1 MLALVLFLQL
11 AKGCKIIH
19 RLSNIFYRLK
29 FLQKDVDSMFK
40 NKNFSILL
48 FGRLIT
54 NFGDSIYSIATLTLI
69 YTLTK
74 STFYSGITLF
84 LISFTAILQIF
95 VSPIISK
102 FNVKRFLIISQLF
115 QAIILLAITYLIY
128 INKLQI
134 TTLIIFIVCISFINQ
149 IVYPVQLALL
159 PKIVKQEDL
168 VKANSLF
175 SIAYQ
180 GSDALFNSIGG
191 FIITVF
197 GTIYAFIINSITF
210 FINSFIFIFLSNNLS
225 KNSNTI
231 QENYFSKLSSGI
243 KIWNTPLLK
252 PLLIGIIIINFST
265 SSLLTLL
272 PEYSET
278 SYFYGILL
286 SASGLGI
293 LIGAFLSNSQTLK
306 NIRLSA
312 LYTTFTLGIAL
323 SWGALSIVNN
333 NSITNKIVNFLL
345 FLFGWILIGILNTY
359 SQTMIQCIISKDK
372 LDVAMS
378 TMIGLSIA
386 LSPLGAL
393 LAGVLSIKYSI
404 KTIIIITSLLIFSI
418 FLFWL
423 FNKNIRNL
431 PSFSKLLEIRN

>member
-1 MLALVLFLQL
+1 
-11 AKGCKIIH
+11 
-19 RLSNIFYRLK
+19 
-29 FLQKDVDSMFK
+29 MFK

-48 FGRLIT
+48 FGRLIA

-69 YTLTK
+69 YSLTK

-95 VSPIISK
+95 ISPIISK
-102 FNVKRFLIISQLF
+102 FDVKKFLIISQLI
-115 QAIILLAITYLIY
+115 QAIILLVITYLIF
-128 INKLQI
+128 INKLHI

-149 IVYPVQLALL
+149 IVYPIQLALL
-159 PKIVKQEDL
+159 PKIVRQEDL
-168 VKANSLF
+168 VKVNSLF
-175 SIAYQ
+175 SITYQ

-191 FIITVF
+191 FIITIF
-197 GTIYAFIINSITF
+197 GTVYAFIINSLTF
-210 FINSFIFIFLSNNLS
+210 FINSVLFIFLSSDLS
-225 KNSNTI
+225 KNEKTI
-231 QENYFSKLSSGI
+231 TTQENYLSKLSNGI

-265 SSLLTLL
+265 SSLLTIL

-293 LIGAFLSNSQTLK
+293 LIGAFLSNKKILK
-306 NIRLSA
+306 NIRLGT
-312 LYTTFTLGIAL
+312 LYITFAFGIAV
-323 SWGALSIVNN
+323 SWGLLSILNN
-333 NSITNKIVNFLL
+333 NSITNKIINFSL

-359 SQTMIQCIISKDK
+359 SQTMIQCIVNKDK

-386 LSPLGAL
+386 FSPLGAL
-393 LAGVLSIKYSI
+393 MAGILSIKYNTKI
-404 KTIIIITSLLIFSI
+404 IIIITSLLILSI

-423 FNKNIRNL
+423 FNNNIRKL
-431 PSFSKLLEIRN
+431 PSFSNLTEKDNIL

>member
-1 MLALVLFLQL
+1 
-11 AKGCKIIH
+11 
-19 RLSNIFYRLK
+19 
-29 FLQKDVDSMFK
+29 MFK

-69 YTLTK
+69 YSLTK

-95 VSPIISK
+95 ISPIISK
-102 FNVKRFLIISQLF
+102 FDVKKFLIISQLI
-115 QAIILLAITYLIY
+115 QAIILLVITYLIF
-128 INKLQI
+128 INKLHI

-149 IVYPVQLALL
+149 IVYPIQLALL
-159 PKIVKQEDL
+159 PKIVRQEDL
-168 VKANSLF
+168 VKVNSLF
-175 SIAYQ
+175 SITYQ

-191 FIITVF
+191 FIITIF
-197 GTIYAFIINSITF
+197 GTIYAFIINSLTF
-210 FINSFIFIFLSNNLS
+210 FINSVLFIFLSSDLS
-225 KNSNTI
+225 KNEKTI
-231 QENYFSKLSSGI
+231 TTQENYLSKLSNGI
-243 KIWNTPLLK
+243 KIWNAPLLK

-265 SSLLTLL
+265 SSLLTVL

-293 LIGAFLSNSQTLK
+293 LIGAFLSNKKILQNIKLGTLY
-306 NIRLSA
+306 I
-312 LYTTFTLGIAL
+312 TFAFGVAV
-323 SWGALSIVNN
+323 SWGALSILNN
-333 NSITNKIVNFLL
+333 NSITNKIINFLL
-345 FLFGWILIGILNTY
+345 FLIGWILIGILNTY
-359 SQTMIQCIISKDK
+359 SQTMIQCIVNKDK

-386 LSPLGAL
+386 FSPLGAL
-393 LAGVLSIKYSI
+393 IAGILSIKYNTKI
-404 KTIIIITSLLIFSI
+404 IIIITSLLILSI

-423 FNKNIRNL
+423 FNNNIRKL
-431 PSFSKLLEIRN
+431 PSFSNLTEKDNIL

>member
-1 MLALVLFLQL
+1 
-11 AKGCKIIH
+11 
-19 RLSNIFYRLK
+19 
-29 FLQKDVDSMFK
+29 MFK

-69 YTLTK
+69 YSLTK

-95 VSPIISK
+95 ISPIISK
-102 FNVKRFLIISQLF
+102 FNVKYFLIISQLL
-115 QAIILLAITYLIY
+115 QAIILLVITYLIF
-128 INKLQI
+128 IDKLHI

-149 IVYPVQLALL
+149 IVYPIQLSLL
-159 PKIVKQEDL
+159 PKIVKQQEL

-197 GTIYAFIINSITF
+197 GTIFAFIINSFTF
-210 FINSFIFIFLSNNLS
+210 FVNSILFIFLSDDIS
-225 KNSNTI
+225 KNEKTTNST
-231 QENYFSKLSSGI
+231 QENYLSKLSSGI
-243 KIWNTPLLK
+243 KIWNKPLLK

-265 SSLLTLL
+265 SSLLTVL

-293 LIGAFLSNSQTLK
+293 LIGAFLSNTQILK
-306 NIRLSA
+306 NIRLSI

-323 SWGALSIVNN
+323 SWGTLSILNN
-333 NSITNKIVNFLL
+333 NSIINKIINFSL

-386 LSPLGAL
+386 FTPLGAL
-393 LAGVLSIKYSI
+393 IAGILSIKYNT
-404 KTIIIITSLLIFSI
+404 KTIIIITSLLIFCV

-423 FNKNIRNL
+423 FNNNIRKL
-431 PSFSKLLEIRN
+431 PSFSNLTKEDNNL

>member
-1 MLALVLFLQL
+1 
-11 AKGCKIIH
+11 
-19 RLSNIFYRLK
+19 
-29 FLQKDVDSMFK
+29 MFK

-84 LISFTAILQIF
+84 FISFTAILQIF
-95 VSPIISK
+95 VSPLISK

-115 QAIILLAITYLIY
+115 QAIILLIITYLIFV
-128 INKLQI
+128 NKLQI

-210 FINSFIFIFLSNNLS
+210 FVNSFIFIFLSNDLS
-225 KNSNTI
+225 KNTNTI

-278 SYFYGILL
+278 SYFYGVLL

-293 LIGAFLSNSQTLK
+293 LIGAFLSNSQILK
-306 NIRLSA
+306 NIRLGV
-312 LYTTFTLGIAL
+312 LYTTFTLGIGL
-323 SWGALSIVNN
+323 SWGALSILNN
-333 NSITNKIVNFLL
+333 NSITNKIIHFSL

-386 LSPLGAL
+386 FSPLGAL

>member
-1 MLALVLFLQL
+1 
-11 AKGCKIIH
+11 
-19 RLSNIFYRLK
+19 
-29 FLQKDVDSMFK
+29 MFK

-95 VSPIISK
+95 VSPLISK

-149 IVYPVQLALL
+149 IIYPVQLALL

-210 FINSFIFIFLSNNLS
+210 FINSAIFIFLSNDLS
-225 KNSNTI
+225 KNTNSI
-231 QENYFSKLSSGI
+231 QENYFTKLSSGI

-293 LIGAFLSNSQTLK
+293 LIGAFLSNSQILK
-306 NIRLSA
+306 NIRLSV
-312 LYTTFTLGIAL
+312 LYTTFTLGIGL
-323 SWGALSIVNN
+323 SWGALSILNN
-333 NSITNKIVNFLL
+333 NSITNKIINFSL

-372 LDVAMS
+372 LNVAMS

-386 LSPLGAL
+386 FSPLGAL

-431 PSFSKLLEIRN
+431 PSFSKLLEIRD

>member
-1 MLALVLFLQL
+1 MFFIV
-11 AKGCKIIH
+11 KIFI
-19 RLSNIFYRLK
+19 
-29 FLQKDVDSMFK
+29 KDVASMFK

-69 YTLTK
+69 YSLTK

-95 VSPIISK
+95 ISPIISK
-102 FNVKRFLIISQLF
+102 FNVKYFLIISQLL
-115 QAIILLAITYLIY
+115 QAIILLVITYLIF
-128 INKLQI
+128 IDKLHI

-149 IVYPVQLALL
+149 IVYPIQLSLL
-159 PKIVKQEDL
+159 PKIVKQQEL

-197 GTIYAFIINSITF
+197 GTIFAFIINSFTF
-210 FINSFIFIFLSNNLS
+210 FVNSILFIFLSSDLS
-225 KNSNTI
+225 KNEKTTNST
-231 QENYFSKLSSGI
+231 QENYLSKLSSGI
-243 KIWNTPLLK
+243 KIWNKPLLK

-265 SSLLTLL
+265 SSLLTVL

-293 LIGAFLSNSQTLK
+293 LIGAFLSNTQILK
-306 NIRLSA
+306 NIRLSI

-323 SWGALSIVNN
+323 YWGTLSILNN
-333 NSITNKIVNFLL
+333 NSIINKIINFSL
-345 FLFGWILIGILNTY
+345 FLFGWVLIGILNTY
-359 SQTMIQCIISKDK
+359 SQTMIQCVISKDE

-386 LSPLGAL
+386 FSPLGAL
-393 LAGVLSIKYSI
+393 IAGILSIKYNT
-404 KTIIIITSLLIFSI
+404 KTIIIITSLLIFCV

-423 FNKNIRNL
+423 FNNNIRKL
-431 PSFSKLLEIRN
+431 PSFSNLTKEDNNL

>member
-1 MLALVLFLQL
+1 
-11 AKGCKIIH
+11 
-19 RLSNIFYRLK
+19 
-29 FLQKDVDSMFK
+29 MFK

-95 VSPIISK
+95 VSPLISK

-115 QAIILLAITYLIY
+115 QAIILLVITYLIY
-128 INKLQI
+128 VNKLQI

-225 KNSNTI
+225 KNTNTI

-252 PLLIGIIIINFST
+252 SLLIGIIIINFST
-265 SSLLTLL
+265 SSLLTIL

-293 LIGAFLSNSQTLK
+293 LIGAFLSNSQILK
-306 NIRLSA
+306 NIRLSV

-323 SWGALSIVNN
+323 SWSALSIVNN
-333 NSITNKIVNFLL
+333 NSIINKIINFSL

-431 PSFSKLLEIRN
+431 PSFSKLLEIID

>member
-1 MLALVLFLQL
+1 
-11 AKGCKIIH
+11 
-19 RLSNIFYRLK
+19 
-29 FLQKDVDSMFK
+29 MFK

-95 VSPIISK
+95 VSPLISK

-115 QAIILLAITYLIY
+115 QAIILLVIIYLIY
-128 INKLQI
+128 VNKLQI

-210 FINSFIFIFLSNNLS
+210 FINSFIFIFLSDDLS
-225 KNSNTI
+225 KNTNSI
-231 QENYFSKLSSGI
+231 QENYFTKLSSGI

-293 LIGAFLSNSQTLK
+293 LIGAFLSNNQILK
-306 NIRLSA
+306 NIRLSV
-312 LYTTFTLGIAL
+312 LYTIFTLGIGL
-323 SWGALSIVNN
+323 SWGALSILNN
-333 NSITNKIVNFLL
+333 NSITNKIINFSL

-386 LSPLGAL
+386 FSPLGAL

-431 PSFSKLLEIRN
+431 PSFSKLLEIRD

>member
-1 MLALVLFLQL
+1 
-11 AKGCKIIH
+11 
-19 RLSNIFYRLK
+19 
-29 FLQKDVDSMFK
+29 MFK

-54 NFGDSIYSIATLTLI
+54 NFGDSIYSIAILSLI

-84 LISFTAILQIF
+84 LISFTSILQIF
-95 VSPIISK
+95 ISPIISK
-102 FNVKRFLIISQLF
+102 FDVKKFLIISQLI
-115 QAIILLAITYLIY
+115 QAIILLVITYLIF
-128 INKLQI
+128 INKLHI

-149 IVYPVQLALL
+149 IVYPIQLGLL
-159 PKIVKQEDL
+159 PKIVKQQEL

-191 FIITVF
+191 FIITIF
-197 GTIYAFIINSITF
+197 GSIYAFIINSLTF
-210 FINSFIFIFLSNNLS
+210 FINSVLFIFLSSDLS
-225 KNSNTI
+225 KNEKTI
-231 QENYFSKLSSGI
+231 TTQENYLSKLSSGI
-243 KIWNTPLLK
+243 KIWNKPLLK

-265 SSLLTLL
+265 SSLLTVL
-272 PEYSET
+272 PEYSEI

-293 LIGAFLSNSQTLK
+293 LIGAFLSNTQILK
-306 NIRLSA
+306 NIKLSI

-323 SWGALSIVNN
+323 SWGTLSILNN
-333 NSITNKIVNFLL
+333 NSIINKIINFSL

-359 SQTMIQCIISKDK
+359 SQTMIQCIVSKDK

-386 LSPLGAL
+386 FSPLGAL
-393 LAGVLSIKYSI
+393 IAGILSIKYNT
-404 KTIIIITSLLIFSI
+404 KTIIIITSLLIFCV

-423 FNKNIRNL
+423 YNNNIRKL
-431 PSFSKLLEIRN
+431 PSFSNLTKEDNNL

>member
-1 MLALVLFLQL
+1 
-11 AKGCKIIH
+11 
-19 RLSNIFYRLK
+19 
-29 FLQKDVDSMFK
+29 MFK

-69 YTLTK
+69 YSLTK

-95 VSPIISK
+95 ISPIISK
-102 FNVKRFLIISQLF
+102 FDVKKFLIISQLL
-115 QAIILLAITYLIY
+115 QAIILLFITYLIF
-128 INKLQI
+128 IDKLHI

-149 IVYPVQLALL
+149 IVYPIQLGLL
-159 PKIVKQEDL
+159 PKIVKQQEL

-191 FIITVF
+191 FIITIF
-197 GTIYAFIINSITF
+197 GSIYAFIINSLTF
-210 FINSFIFIFLSNNLS
+210 FINSVLFIFLSSDLS
-225 KNSNTI
+225 SNENTNTI
-231 QENYFSKLSSGI
+231 QENYLSKLSSGI

-265 SSLLTLL
+265 SSLLTIL

-293 LIGAFLSNSQTLK
+293 LIGAFLSNTQILK
-306 NIRLSA
+306 NIRLSI

-323 SWGALSIVNN
+323 SWGALSILNN
-333 NSITNKIVNFLL
+333 NSITNKIINFLL
-345 FLFGWILIGILNTY
+345 FLIGWILIGILNTY
-359 SQTMIQCIISKDK
+359 SQTMIQCIVSKDK

-378 TMIGLSIA
+378 TMVGLSIA

-393 LAGVLSIKYSI
+393 TAGILSIKCNT
-404 KTIIIITSLLIFSI
+404 KTIIIITSLLIFVV
-418 FLFWL
+418 FLLWIH
-423 FNKNIRNL
+423 NKTIRKL
-431 PSFSKLLEIRN
+431 PSFNNLLEEER

>member
-1 MLALVLFLQL
+1 
-11 AKGCKIIH
+11 
-19 RLSNIFYRLK
+19 
-29 FLQKDVDSMFK
+29 MFK

-95 VSPIISK
+95 VSPLISK

-115 QAIILLAITYLIY
+115 QAIILLTITYLIY
-128 INKLQI
+128 VNNLQI

-225 KNSNTI
+225 KNTNTI

-293 LIGAFLSNSQTLK
+293 LIGAFLSNSQILK
-306 NIRLSA
+306 NIRLSV
-312 LYTTFTLGIAL
+312 LYTTFTLGIGL
-323 SWGALSIVNN
+323 SWGALSILNN
-333 NSITNKIVNFLL
+333 NSITNKIINFSL

-386 LSPLGAL
+386 FSPLGAL

-431 PSFSKLLEIRN
+431 PSFSKLLEIRD

>member
-1 MLALVLFLQL
+1 
-11 AKGCKIIH
+11 
-19 RLSNIFYRLK
+19 
-29 FLQKDVDSMFK
+29 MFK

-54 NFGDSIYSIATLTLI
+54 NFGDSIYSIAILSLI

-95 VSPIISK
+95 ISPIISK
-102 FNVKRFLIISQLF
+102 FDVKKFLIISQLI
-115 QAIILLAITYLIY
+115 QAIILLVITYLIF
-128 INKLQI
+128 INKLHI

-149 IVYPVQLALL
+149 IVYPIQLGLL
-159 PKIVKQEDL
+159 PKIVKQQEL

-191 FIITVF
+191 FIITIF
-197 GTIYAFIINSITF
+197 GSIYAFIINSLTF
-210 FINSFIFIFLSNNLS
+210 FINSVLFIFLSYDLS
-225 KNSNTI
+225 KNEKTNTT
-231 QENYFSKLSSGI
+231 QENYLSKLSSGI
-243 KIWNTPLLK
+243 KIWNKPLLK

-265 SSLLTLL
+265 SSLLTVL

-293 LIGAFLSNSQTLK
+293 LIGAFLSNTQILK
-306 NIRLSA
+306 NIKLSI

-323 SWGALSIVNN
+323 SWETLSILNN
-333 NSITNKIVNFLL
+333 NSIINKIINFSL

-359 SQTMIQCIISKDK
+359 SQTMIQCIVSKDK

-386 LSPLGAL
+386 FTPLGAL
-393 LAGVLSIKYSI
+393 IAGILSIKYNT
-404 KTIIIITSLLIFSI
+404 KTIIIITSLLIFCV

-423 FNKNIRNL
+423 FNNNIRKL
-431 PSFSKLLEIRN
+431 PSFSNLTKEDNNL

>member
-1 MLALVLFLQL
+1 
-11 AKGCKIIH
+11 
-19 RLSNIFYRLK
+19 
-29 FLQKDVDSMFK
+29 MFK

-95 VSPIISK
+95 VSPLISK

-115 QAIILLAITYLIY
+115 QAIILLVITYLIY
-128 INKLQI
+128 VNKLQI

-225 KNSNTI
+225 KNTNTI

-293 LIGAFLSNSQTLK
+293 LIGAFLSNSQILK
-306 NIRLSA
+306 NIRLSV

-333 NSITNKIVNFLL
+333 NSITNKIYNFLL

-386 LSPLGAL
+386 FSPLGAL

-431 PSFSKLLEIRN
+431 PSFSKLLEIRD

>member
-1 MLALVLFLQL
+1 
-11 AKGCKIIH
+11 
-19 RLSNIFYRLK
+19 
-29 FLQKDVDSMFK
+29 MFK

-95 VSPIISK
+95 ISPIISK
-102 FNVKRFLIISQLF
+102 FNIKWFLIISQLF

-128 INKLQI
+128 VNMIQI

-149 IVYPVQLALL
+149 IVYPVQLTLL
-159 PKIVKQEDL
+159 PKIVKQQDL

-197 GTIYAFIINSITF
+197 GAIYAFIINSITF
-210 FINSFIFIFLSNNLS
+210 FINSTIFIFLSNDLS
-225 KNSNTI
+225 KNTNSV

-293 LIGAFLSNSQTLK
+293 LIGAFLSNKKILK
-306 NIRLSA
+306 NIRLGT
-312 LYTTFTLGIAL
+312 LYITFAFGIAV
-323 SWGALSIVNN
+323 SWGLLSILNN
-333 NSITNKIVNFLL
+333 NSITNKIINFSL

-386 LSPLGAL
+386 FSPLGAL

-431 PSFSKLLEIRN
+431 PSFSKLLEIRD

>member
-1 MLALVLFLQL
+1 
-11 AKGCKIIH
+11 
-19 RLSNIFYRLK
+19 
-29 FLQKDVDSMFK
+29 MFK
-40 NKNFSILL
+40 NKNFLTLL

-95 VSPIISK
+95 ISPLISK

-128 INKLQI
+128 VNKLQI

-149 IVYPVQLALL
+149 IVYPIQLALL

-210 FINSFIFIFLSNNLS
+210 FINSAIFIFLSNDLS
-225 KNSNTI
+225 KNTNSI
-231 QENYFSKLSSGI
+231 QENYFSKLSSGM

-293 LIGAFLSNSQTLK
+293 LIGAFLSNSQILK
-306 NIRLSA
+306 NIRLSV
-312 LYTTFTLGIAL
+312 LYTTFTLGIGL
-323 SWGALSIVNN
+323 SWGALSILNN
-333 NSITNKIVNFLL
+333 NSITNKIINFSL

-386 LSPLGAL
+386 FSPLGAL

-423 FNKNIRNL
+423 FNKNIKNL
-431 PSFSKLLEIRN
+431 PSFSNLTKEDNNL

>member
-1 MLALVLFLQL
+1 
-11 AKGCKIIH
+11 
-19 RLSNIFYRLK
+19 
-29 FLQKDVDSMFK
+29 MFK

-95 VSPIISK
+95 ISPLISK

-128 INKLQI
+128 VNKLQI

-149 IVYPVQLALL
+149 IVYPIQLALL

-180 GSDALFNSIGG
+180 GSDAFFNSIGG

-210 FINSFIFIFLSNNLS
+210 FINSAIFIFLSNDLS
-225 KNSNTI
+225 KNTNTV

-252 PLLIGIIIINFST
+252 PLLIGITIINFST

-293 LIGAFLSNSQTLK
+293 LIGAFLSNSQILK
-306 NIRLSA
+306 NIRLSV
-312 LYTTFTLGIAL
+312 LYTTFTLGIGL
-323 SWGALSIVNN
+323 SWGALSVLNN
-333 NSITNKIVNFLL
+333 NSITNKIINFSL

-386 LSPLGAL
+386 FSPLGAL

-431 PSFSKLLEIRN
+431 PSFSKLLEIRD

>member
-1 MLALVLFLQL
+1 
-11 AKGCKIIH
+11 
-19 RLSNIFYRLK
+19 
-29 FLQKDVDSMFK
+29 MFK

-95 VSPIISK
+95 ISPIISK
-102 FNVKRFLIISQLF
+102 FNMKRFLIISQLF
-115 QAIILLAITYLIY
+115 QAIILLVITYLIY

-149 IVYPVQLALL
+149 VVYPIQLALL

-191 FIITVF
+191 YIISIF
-197 GTIYAFIINSITF
+197 GTIFAFIINSITF
-210 FINSFIFIFLSNNLS
+210 FINSTLFIFLSDDLS
-225 KNSNTI
+225 KNENTNTI

-278 SYFYGILL
+278 SYFYGVLL

-293 LIGAFLSNSQTLK
+293 LIGAFLSNSQILK
-306 NIRLSA
+306 NIRLGV
-312 LYTTFTLGIAL
+312 LYTTFTLGIGL
-323 SWGALSIVNN
+323 SWGALSILNN
-333 NSITNKIVNFLL
+333 NSLTNKIINFSL

-359 SQTMIQCIISKDK
+359 SQTMIQCIVSKDK

-378 TMIGLSIA
+378 TMIGLSITF
-386 LSPLGAL
+386 SPLGAL
-393 LAGVLSIKYSI
+393 LAGVLSIKYNI

-431 PSFSKLLEIRN
+431 PSFSKLLEKGD

>member
-1 MLALVLFLQL
+1 
-11 AKGCKIIH
+11 
-19 RLSNIFYRLK
+19 
-29 FLQKDVDSMFK
+29 MFK

-69 YTLTK
+69 YSLTK

-95 VSPIISK
+95 ISPIISK
-102 FNVKRFLIISQLF
+102 FNMKYFLIISQLL
-115 QAIILLAITYLIY
+115 QAIILLFITYLIF
-128 INKLQI
+128 IDKLHI

-149 IVYPVQLALL
+149 IVYPIQLGLL
-159 PKIVKQEDL
+159 PKIVKQQEL

-191 FIITVF
+191 FIITIF
-197 GTIYAFIINSITF
+197 GSIYAFIINSLTF
-210 FINSFIFIFLSNNLS
+210 FINSVLFIFLSSDLSNNE
-225 KNSNTI
+225 NTNTI
-231 QENYFSKLSSGI
+231 QENYLSKLSSGI

-265 SSLLTLL
+265 SSLLTVL

-293 LIGAFLSNSQTLK
+293 LIGAFLSNTQILK
-306 NIRLSA
+306 NIRLSI

-323 SWGALSIVNN
+323 SWGALSILNN
-333 NSITNKIVNFLL
+333 NSITNKIINFLL
-345 FLFGWILIGILNTY
+345 FLIGWILIGILNTY
-359 SQTMIQCIISKDK
+359 SQTMIQCIVSKDK

-378 TMIGLSIA
+378 TMVGLSIA

-393 LAGVLSIKYSI
+393 MAGILSIKCNT
-404 KTIIIITSLLIFSI
+404 KTIIIITSLLIFVV
-418 FLFWL
+418 FLLWIH
-423 FNKNIRNL
+423 NRTIRKL
-431 PSFSKLLEIRN
+431 PSFNNLLEEER

>member
-1 MLALVLFLQL
+1 
-11 AKGCKIIH
+11 
-19 RLSNIFYRLK
+19 
-29 FLQKDVDSMFK
+29 MFK

-95 VSPIISK
+95 VSPLIIK

-115 QAIILLAITYLIY
+115 QAIILLTITYLIY

-197 GTIYAFIINSITF
+197 GIIYAFIINSITF

-225 KNSNTI
+225 KNTNTI
-231 QENYFSKLSSGI
+231 QANYFSKLSSGM
-243 KIWNTPLLK
+243 KIWSTPLLK
-252 PLLIGIIIINFST
+252 PLLIGITIINFST

-293 LIGAFLSNSQTLK
+293 LIGAFLSNSQILK
-306 NIRLSA
+306 NIRLSV

-323 SWGALSIVNN
+323 SWSALSIVNN
-333 NSITNKIVNFLL
+333 NSITNKIINFSL

-431 PSFSKLLEIRN
+431 PSFSKLLEIID

>member
-1 MLALVLFLQL
+1 
-11 AKGCKIIH
+11 
-19 RLSNIFYRLK
+19 
-29 FLQKDVDSMFK
+29 MFK

-95 VSPIISK
+95 VSPLISK

-225 KNSNTI
+225 KNTNTI

-252 PLLIGIIIINFST
+252 PLLMGIIIINFST

-293 LIGAFLSNSQTLK
+293 LIGAFLSNSQILK
-306 NIRLSA
+306 NIRLSV

-323 SWGALSIVNN
+323 SWSALSIVNN
-333 NSITNKIVNFLL
+333 NSIINKIINFSL

>member
-1 MLALVLFLQL
+1 
-11 AKGCKIIH
+11 
-19 RLSNIFYRLK
+19 
-29 FLQKDVDSMFK
+29 MFK

-69 YTLTK
+69 YSLTK

-95 VSPIISK
+95 ISPIISK
-102 FNVKRFLIISQLF
+102 FNVKYFLIISQLL
-115 QAIILLAITYLIY
+115 QAIILLVITYLIF
-128 INKLQI
+128 IDKLHI

-149 IVYPVQLALL
+149 IVYPIQLGLL
-159 PKIVKQEDL
+159 PKIVKQQEL

-197 GTIYAFIINSITF
+197 GTIFAFIINSFTF
-210 FINSFIFIFLSNNLS
+210 FVNSILFIFLSSDLS
-225 KNSNTI
+225 KNEKTTNST
-231 QENYFSKLSSGI
+231 QENYLSKLSSGI
-243 KIWNTPLLK
+243 KIWNKPLLK

-265 SSLLTLL
+265 SSLLTVL

-293 LIGAFLSNSQTLK
+293 LIGAFLSNTQILK
-306 NIRLSA
+306 NIRLSI

-323 SWGALSIVNN
+323 SWGTLSILNN
-333 NSITNKIVNFLL
+333 NSIINKIINFSL
-345 FLFGWILIGILNTY
+345 FLFGWVLIGILNTY
-359 SQTMIQCIISKDK
+359 SQTMIQCVISKDE

-386 LSPLGAL
+386 FSPLGAL
-393 LAGVLSIKYSI
+393 IAGILSIKYNT
-404 KTIIIITSLLIFSI
+404 KTIIIITSLLIFCV

-423 FNKNIRNL
+423 FNNNIRKL
-431 PSFSKLLEIRN
+431 PSFSNLTKEDNNL

>member
-1 MLALVLFLQL
+1 MDT
-11 AKGCKIIH
+11 I
-19 RLSNIFYRLK
+19 
-29 FLQKDVDSMFK
+29 FK
-40 NKNFSILL
+40 NKNFSLLL
-48 FGRLIT
+48 FGRLVT

-95 VSPIISK
+95 ISPIINK
-102 FNVKRFLIISQLF
+102 FNVKRFLIISQLL
-115 QAIILLAITYLIY
+115 QAIILLVITYLIY
-128 INKLQI
+128 VDKLQI

-149 IVYPVQLALL
+149 IVYPIQLTLL

-191 FIITVF
+191 YIISIF
-197 GTIYAFIINSITF
+197 GTIFAFIINSITF
-210 FINSFIFIFLSNNLS
+210 FINSTLFIFLSDDLS
-225 KNSNTI
+225 KNENTNTI
-231 QENYFSKLSSGI
+231 QENYFSKLSSSK

-278 SYFYGILL
+278 SYFYGVLL

-293 LIGAFLSNSQTLK
+293 LIGAFLSNSQIIK
-306 NIRLSA
+306 NIRLGV
-312 LYTTFTLGIAL
+312 LYTTFTLGIGL
-323 SWGALSIVNN
+323 SWGALSILNN
-333 NSITNKIVNFLL
+333 NSITNKIINFSL

-359 SQTMIQCIISKDK
+359 SQTMIQCIVSKDK
-372 LDVAMS
+372 LDIAMS

-386 LSPLGAL
+386 FSPLGAL
-393 LAGVLSIKYSI
+393 FAGVLSVKYNI

-431 PSFSKLLEIRN
+431 PSFLKLLEIKD

>member
-1 MLALVLFLQL
+1 
-11 AKGCKIIH
+11 
-19 RLSNIFYRLK
+19 
-29 FLQKDVDSMFK
+29 MFK

-69 YTLTK
+69 YSLTK

-95 VSPIISK
+95 ISPIISK
-102 FNVKRFLIISQLF
+102 FDVKKFLIISQLI
-115 QAIILLAITYLIY
+115 QAIILLVITYLIF
-128 INKLQI
+128 INKLHI

-149 IVYPVQLALL
+149 IVYPIQLGLL
-159 PKIVKQEDL
+159 PKIVKQQEL

-197 GTIYAFIINSITF
+197 GTIFAFIINSLTF
-210 FINSFIFIFLSNNLS
+210 FINSVLFIFLSSDLS
-225 KNSNTI
+225 KNEKNITT
-231 QENYFSKLSSGI
+231 QENYLSKLSNGI

-265 SSLLTLL
+265 SSLLTVL

-293 LIGAFLSNSQTLK
+293 LIGAFLSNKKILK
-306 NIRLSA
+306 NIRLGT
-312 LYTTFTLGIAL
+312 LYITFAFGIAV
-323 SWGALSIVNN
+323 SWGLLSILNN
-333 NSITNKIVNFLL
+333 NSITNKIINFSL

-359 SQTMIQCIISKDK
+359 SQTMIQCIVNKDK

-386 LSPLGAL
+386 FSPLGAL
-393 LAGVLSIKYSI
+393 IAGILSIKYNT
-404 KTIIIITSLLIFSI
+404 KTIIIITSLLIFCV

-423 FNKNIRNL
+423 FNNNIRKL
-431 PSFSKLLEIRN
+431 PSFSNLTEKDNIL

>member
-1 MLALVLFLQL
+1 
-11 AKGCKIIH
+11 
-19 RLSNIFYRLK
+19 
-29 FLQKDVDSMFK
+29 MFK

-95 VSPIISK
+95 VSPLISK
-102 FNVKRFLIISQLF
+102 FNIKRFLIISQLF
-115 QAIILLAITYLIY
+115 QAIILLVITYLIY

-180 GSDALFNSIGG
+180 GSDVLFNSIGG

-210 FINSFIFIFLSNNLS
+210 FVNSFIFIFLSNNLS
-225 KNSNTI
+225 KNTNTV

-252 PLLIGIIIINFST
+252 SLLIGIIIINFST

-293 LIGAFLSNSQTLK
+293 LIGAFLSNSQILK
-306 NIRLSA
+306 NIRLGV
-312 LYTTFTLGIAL
+312 LYTTFTLGIGL
-323 SWGALSIVNN
+323 SWGALSILNN
-333 NSITNKIVNFLL
+333 NSLTNKIINFSL

-359 SQTMIQCIISKDK
+359 SQTMIQCIVSKDK

-386 LSPLGAL
+386 FSPLGAL

-404 KTIIIITSLLIFSI
+404 KTIIIVTSLLIFSI

-431 PSFSKLLEIRN
+431 PSFSKLLEIED

>member
-1 MLALVLFLQL
+1 
-11 AKGCKIIH
+11 
-19 RLSNIFYRLK
+19 
-29 FLQKDVDSMFK
+29 MFK

-95 VSPIISK
+95 ISPIISK
-102 FNVKRFLIISQLF
+102 FNIKWFLIISQLF

-128 INKLQI
+128 VNMIQI

-149 IVYPVQLALL
+149 IVYPVQLTLL
-159 PKIVKQEDL
+159 PKIVKQQDL

-197 GTIYAFIINSITF
+197 GAIYAFIINSITF
-210 FINSFIFIFLSNNLS
+210 FINSTIFIFLSNDLS
-225 KNSNTI
+225 KNTNSV

-293 LIGAFLSNSQTLK
+293 LIGAFLSNNQILK
-306 NIRLSA
+306 NIRLSV
-312 LYTTFTLGIAL
+312 LYTIFTLGIGL
-323 SWGALSIVNN
+323 SWGALSILNN
-333 NSITNKIVNFLL
+333 NSITNKIINFSL

-386 LSPLGAL
+386 FSPLGAL

-423 FNKNIRNL
+423 FNNNIRKL
-431 PSFSKLLEIRN
+431 PSFSKLLEKRD

>member
-1 MLALVLFLQL
+1 
-11 AKGCKIIH
+11 
-19 RLSNIFYRLK
+19 
-29 FLQKDVDSMFK
+29 MFK

-54 NFGDSIYSIATLTLI
+54 NFGDSIYLIATLTLI

-95 VSPIISK
+95 ISPIISK

-115 QAIILLAITYLIY
+115 QAIILLVITYLIY

-149 IVYPVQLALL
+149 VVYPIQLALL

-210 FINSFIFIFLSNNLS
+210 FINSAIFIFLSNDLS
-225 KNSNTI
+225 KNTNSI
-231 QENYFSKLSSGI
+231 QENYFTKLSSGI

-293 LIGAFLSNSQTLK
+293 LIGAFLSNSQILK
-306 NIRLSA
+306 NIRLSV
-312 LYTTFTLGIAL
+312 LYTTFTLGIGL
-323 SWGALSIVNN
+323 SWGALSILNN
-333 NSITNKIVNFLL
+333 NSITNKIINFSL

-359 SQTMIQCIISKDK
+359 SQTMIQYIISKDK

-386 LSPLGAL
+386 FSPLGAL

-431 PSFSKLLEIRN
+431 PSFSKLLE

>member
-1 MLALVLFLQL
+1 
-11 AKGCKIIH
+11 
-19 RLSNIFYRLK
+19 
-29 FLQKDVDSMFK
+29 MFK

-69 YTLTK
+69 YILTK

-95 VSPIISK
+95 VSPLISK
-102 FNVKRFLIISQLF
+102 FNIKRFLIISQLF

-128 INKLQI
+128 VNKLQI

-149 IVYPVQLALL
+149 IVYPVQLTLL

-210 FINSFIFIFLSNNLS
+210 FINTFIFIFLSNNLS
-225 KNSNTI
+225 KNTNTI

-265 SSLLTLL
+265 SSLLTLF

-293 LIGAFLSNSQTLK
+293 LIGAFLSNSQILK
-306 NIRLSA
+306 NIRLST

-386 LSPLGAL
+386 FSPLGAL

-431 PSFSKLLEIRN
+431 PSFSKLLE

>member
-1 MLALVLFLQL
+1 
-11 AKGCKIIH
+11 
-19 RLSNIFYRLK
+19 
-29 FLQKDVDSMFK
+29 MFK

-95 VSPIISK
+95 VSPLIIK

-115 QAIILLAITYLIY
+115 QAIILLTITYLIY

-197 GTIYAFIINSITF
+197 GIIYAFIINSITF

-225 KNSNTI
+225 KNTNTI
-231 QENYFSKLSSGI
+231 QANYFSKLSSGM
-243 KIWNTPLLK
+243 KIWSTPLLK
-252 PLLIGIIIINFST
+252 PLLIGITIINFST

-293 LIGAFLSNSQTLK
+293 LIGAFLSNSQILK
-306 NIRLSA
+306 NIRLSV

-323 SWGALSIVNN
+323 SWSALSIVNN
-333 NSITNKIVNFLL
+333 NSIINKIINFSL

-386 LSPLGAL
+386 LSPLRAL

-431 PSFSKLLEIRN
+431 PSFSKLLEIRD

>member
-1 MLALVLFLQL
+1 
-11 AKGCKIIH
+11 
-19 RLSNIFYRLK
+19 
-29 FLQKDVDSMFK
+29 MFK

-95 VSPIISK
+95 ISPIISK
-102 FNVKRFLIISQLF
+102 FDVKTFLIISQLL
-115 QAIILLAITYLIY
+115 QAIILLVITYLICV
-128 INKLQI
+128 NKLQI

-149 IVYPVQLALL
+149 IVYPIQLALL

-197 GTIYAFIINSITF
+197 GTIYAFITNSITF
-210 FINSFIFIFLSNNLS
+210 FINSFIFIFLSNDLS
-225 KNSNTI
+225 NNTNTI
-231 QENYFSKLSSGI
+231 QENYFSKLSSGM

-286 SASGLGI
+286 SVSGLGI
-293 LIGAFLSNSQTLK
+293 LIGAFLSNSQILK
-306 NIRLSA
+306 NIRLGV

-323 SWGALSIVNN
+323 SWGALSVVNN

-386 LSPLGAL
+386 FSPLGAL
-393 LAGVLSIKYSI
+393 FAGVLSTKYSI

-423 FNKNIRNL
+423 FNNNIRKL
-431 PSFSKLLEIRN
+431 PSFSKLLEKRD

>member
-1 MLALVLFLQL
+1 
-11 AKGCKIIH
+11 
-19 RLSNIFYRLK
+19 
-29 FLQKDVDSMFK
+29 MFK

-95 VSPIISK
+95 ISPLISK

-128 INKLQI
+128 VNKLQI

-149 IVYPVQLALL
+149 IVYPIQLSLL
-159 PKIVKQEDL
+159 PKIVKQHDL

-197 GTIYAFIINSITF
+197 GTIFAFIINSFTF
-210 FINSFIFIFLSNNLS
+210 FVNSILFIFLSSDLS
-225 KNSNTI
+225 KNEKTTNST
-231 QENYFSKLSSGI
+231 QENYLSKLSSGI
-243 KIWNTPLLK
+243 KIWNKPLLK

-265 SSLLTLL
+265 SSLLTVL

-293 LIGAFLSNSQTLK
+293 LIGAFLSNTQILK
-306 NIRLSA
+306 NIRLSI

-323 SWGALSIVNN
+323 SWGTLSILNN
-333 NSITNKIVNFLL
+333 NSITNRIINFSL

-359 SQTMIQCIISKDK
+359 SQTMIQCVISKDK
-372 LDVAMS
+372 LDVAIS

-386 LSPLGAL
+386 FSPLGAL
-393 LAGVLSIKYSI
+393 IAGILSIKYNT
-404 KTIIIITSLLIFSI
+404 KTIIIITSLLIFCV

-423 FNKNIRNL
+423 FNNNIRKL
-431 PSFSKLLEIRN
+431 PSFSNLTKEENNL

>member
-1 MLALVLFLQL
+1 
-11 AKGCKIIH
+11 
-19 RLSNIFYRLK
+19 
-29 FLQKDVDSMFK
+29 MFK

-95 VSPIISK
+95 ISPLISK

-128 INKLQI
+128 VNKLQI
-134 TTLIIFIVCISFINQ
+134 TMLIIFIVCISFINQ

-168 VKANSLF
+168 IKANSLF

-180 GSDALFNSIGG
+180 GSDAFFNSIGG

-210 FINSFIFIFLSNNLS
+210 FINSAIFIFLSNDLS
-225 KNSNTI
+225 KNTNSI
-231 QENYFSKLSSGI
+231 QENYFTKLSSGI

-286 SASGLGI
+286 SVSGLGI
-293 LIGAFLSNSQTLK
+293 LIGAFLSNSQILK
-306 NIRLSA
+306 NIRLSV
-312 LYTTFTLGIAL
+312 LYTTFTLGICL
-323 SWGALSIVNN
+323 SWGALSILNN
-333 NSITNKIVNFLL
+333 NSITNKIINFSL

-386 LSPLGAL
+386 FSPLGAL

-404 KTIIIITSLLIFSI
+404 KTIIIITSLLIFCV

-423 FNKNIRNL
+423 FNNNIRKL
-431 PSFSKLLEIRN
+431 PSFSNLTKEDNNL

>member
-1 MLALVLFLQL
+1 
-11 AKGCKIIH
+11 
-19 RLSNIFYRLK
+19 
-29 FLQKDVDSMFK
+29 MFK
-40 NKNFSILL
+40 NKNFSLLL

-95 VSPIISK
+95 VSPLISK
-102 FNVKRFLIISQLF
+102 LNVKRFLIISRLF

-128 INKLQI
+128 VNKLQI
-134 TTLIIFIVCISFINQ
+134 TMLIIFIVCISFINQ

-180 GSDALFNSIGG
+180 GSDAFFNSIGG

-210 FINSFIFIFLSNNLS
+210 FINSTIFIFISNDLS
-225 KNSNTI
+225 KNTNSV

-293 LIGAFLSNSQTLK
+293 LIGAFLSNSQILK
-306 NIRLSA
+306 NIRLSV
-312 LYTTFTLGIAL
+312 LYTTFTLGIGL
-323 SWGALSIVNN
+323 SWGALSILNN
-333 NSITNKIVNFLL
+333 NSITNKIINFSL

-386 LSPLGAL
+386 FSPLGAL
-393 LAGVLSIKYSI
+393 LAGVLNIKYSI
-404 KTIIIITSLLIFSI
+404 ETIIIITSLLIFSI

-431 PSFSKLLEIRN
+431 PSFSKLLEIRD

>member
-1 MLALVLFLQL
+1 
-11 AKGCKIIH
+11 
-19 RLSNIFYRLK
+19 
-29 FLQKDVDSMFK
+29 MFK

-69 YTLTK
+69 YSLTK

-95 VSPIISK
+95 ISPIISK
-102 FNVKRFLIISQLF
+102 FDVKKFLIISQLI
-115 QAIILLAITYLIY
+115 QAIILLVITYLIF
-128 INKLQI
+128 INKLHI

-149 IVYPVQLALL
+149 IVYPIQLGLL
-159 PKIVKQEDL
+159 PKIVKQQDL

-191 FIITVF
+191 FIITIF
-197 GTIYAFIINSITF
+197 GSIYAFIINSLTF
-210 FINSFIFIFLSNNLS
+210 FINSVLFIFLSSDLS
-225 KNSNTI
+225 KNEKTI
-231 QENYFSKLSSGI
+231 TTQENYLSKLSNGI

-265 SSLLTLL
+265 SSLLTIL

-293 LIGAFLSNSQTLK
+293 LIGAFLSNKKILK
-306 NIRLSA
+306 NIRLGT
-312 LYTTFTLGIAL
+312 LYITFAFGIAV
-323 SWGALSIVNN
+323 SWGLLSILNN
-333 NSITNKIVNFLL
+333 NSITNKIINFSL

-359 SQTMIQCIISKDK
+359 SQTMIQCIVNNDK

-393 LAGVLSIKYSI
+393 FAGILSIKFNTKI
-404 KTIIIITSLLIFSI
+404 IIIITSLLIFVV
-418 FLFWL
+418 FLLWIH
-423 FNKNIRNL
+423 NRKIQKL
-431 PSFSKLLEIRN
+431 PSFNNLLEGERE

>member
-1 MLALVLFLQL
+1 
-11 AKGCKIIH
+11 
-19 RLSNIFYRLK
+19 
-29 FLQKDVDSMFK
+29 MFK

-95 VSPIISK
+95 ISPLISK

-128 INKLQI
+128 VNKLQI

-149 IVYPVQLALL
+149 IVYPIQLALL
-159 PKIVKQEDL
+159 PKIIKQEDL

-225 KNSNTI
+225 RNTNTI

-243 KIWNTPLLK
+243 KICNTPLLK
-252 PLLIGIIIINFST
+252 PLLIGIIVINFST

-293 LIGAFLSNSQTLK
+293 LIGAFLSNSQILK
-306 NIRLSA
+306 NIRLSV
-312 LYTTFTLGIAL
+312 LYTTFTLGIGL
-323 SWGALSIVNN
+323 SWGALSILNN
-333 NSITNKIVNFLL
+333 NSITNKIINFSL

-386 LSPLGAL
+386 FSPLGAL

-431 PSFSKLLEIRN
+431 PSFSKLLEIRD

>member
-1 MLALVLFLQL
+1 
-11 AKGCKIIH
+11 
-19 RLSNIFYRLK
+19 
-29 FLQKDVDSMFK
+29 MFK

-69 YTLTK
+69 YSLTK

-95 VSPIISK
+95 ISPIISK
-102 FNVKRFLIISQLF
+102 FNVKYFLIISQLL
-115 QAIILLAITYLIY
+115 QAIILLVITYLIF
-128 INKLQI
+128 IDKLHI

-149 IVYPVQLALL
+149 IVYPIQLSLL
-159 PKIVKQEDL
+159 PKIVKQQEL

-197 GTIYAFIINSITF
+197 GTIFAFIINSFTF
-210 FINSFIFIFLSNNLS
+210 FVNSILFIFLSSDLS
-225 KNSNTI
+225 KNEKTTNST
-231 QENYFSKLSSGI
+231 QENYLSKLSSGI
-243 KIWNTPLLK
+243 KIWNKPLLK

-265 SSLLTLL
+265 SSLLTVL

-293 LIGAFLSNSQTLK
+293 LIGAFLSNTQILK
-306 NIRLSA
+306 NIRLSI

-323 SWGALSIVNN
+323 SWGTLNILNN
-333 NSITNKIVNFLL
+333 NSIINKIINFSL
-345 FLFGWILIGILNTY
+345 FLFGWVLIGILNTY
-359 SQTMIQCIISKDK
+359 SQTMIQCVISKDE

-386 LSPLGAL
+386 FSPLGAL
-393 LAGVLSIKYSI
+393 TAGILSTKYNT
-404 KTIIIITSLLIFSI
+404 KTIIIITSLLIFCV

-423 FNKNIRNL
+423 FNNNIRKL
-431 PSFSKLLEIRN
+431 PSFSNLTKEDNNL

>member
-1 MLALVLFLQL
+1 MFFIV
-11 AKGCKIIH
+11 KIFI
-19 RLSNIFYRLK
+19 
-29 FLQKDVDSMFK
+29 KDVDTMFK

-69 YTLTK
+69 YSLTK

-95 VSPIISK
+95 ISPIISK
-102 FNVKRFLIISQLF
+102 FDVKKFLIISQLI
-115 QAIILLAITYLIY
+115 QAIILLVITYLIF
-128 INKLQI
+128 INKLHI

-149 IVYPVQLALL
+149 IVYPIQLGLL
-159 PKIVKQEDL
+159 PKIVKQQEL

-197 GTIYAFIINSITF
+197 GTIFAFIINSLTF
-210 FINSFIFIFLSNNLS
+210 FINSVLFIFLSSDLS
-225 KNSNTI
+225 KNEKTI
-231 QENYFSKLSSGI
+231 TTQENYLSKLSNGI
-243 KIWNTPLLK
+243 KIWNAPLLK

-265 SSLLTLL
+265 SSLLTIL

-293 LIGAFLSNSQTLK
+293 LIGAFLSNKKILQNIKLGTLY
-306 NIRLSA
+306 I
-312 LYTTFTLGIAL
+312 TFAFGVAV
-323 SWGALSIVNN
+323 SWGALSILNN
-333 NSITNKIVNFLL
+333 NSITNKIINFLL
-345 FLFGWILIGILNTY
+345 FLIGWILIGILNTY
-359 SQTMIQCIISKDK
+359 SQTMIQCIVNKDK

-386 LSPLGAL
+386 FSPLGAL
-393 LAGVLSIKYSI
+393 VAGILSIKFNT
-404 KTIIIITSLLIFSI
+404 KIIIVFTSLLILSI

-423 FNKNIRNL
+423 FNNNIRKL
-431 PSFSKLLEIRN
+431 PSFSNLTEKDNIL

>member
-1 MLALVLFLQL
+1 
-11 AKGCKIIH
+11 
-19 RLSNIFYRLK
+19 
-29 FLQKDVDSMFK
+29 MFK

-95 VSPIISK
+95 VSPLISK
-102 FNVKRFLIISQLF
+102 FNIKRFLIISQLF
-115 QAIILLAITYLIY
+115 QAIILLVITYLIY
-128 INKLQI
+128 VNKLQI
-134 TTLIIFIVCISFINQ
+134 TTLIVFIVCISFINQ

-191 FIITVF
+191 FIITAF

-210 FINSFIFIFLSNNLS
+210 FINSFIFVFLSNNLS
-225 KNSNTI
+225 KNTNSI
-231 QENYFSKLSSGI
+231 QENYFTKLSSGI

-293 LIGAFLSNSQTLK
+293 LIGAFLSNSQILK
-306 NIRLSA
+306 NIRLSV
-312 LYTTFTLGIAL
+312 LYTTFTLGIGL
-323 SWGALSIVNN
+323 SWGALSILNN
-333 NSITNKIVNFLL
+333 NSITNKIINFSL

-386 LSPLGAL
+386 FSPLGAL

-431 PSFSKLLEIRN
+431 PSFSKLLEIRD

>member
-1 MLALVLFLQL
+1 
-11 AKGCKIIH
+11 
-19 RLSNIFYRLK
+19 
-29 FLQKDVDSMFK
+29 MFK

-84 LISFTAILQIF
+84 LISFSAILQIF
-95 VSPIISK
+95 VSPLISK

-128 INKLQI
+128 VNNLQI

-149 IVYPVQLALL
+149 IVYPIQLGLL
-159 PKIVKQEDL
+159 PKIIKQQDL

-191 FIITVF
+191 FIITIF
-197 GTIYAFIINSITF
+197 GSIYAFIINSLTF
-210 FINSFIFIFLSNNLS
+210 FINSVLFIFLSSDLS
-225 KNSNTI
+225 KNEKTI
-231 QENYFSKLSSGI
+231 TTQENYLSKLSNGI

-265 SSLLTLL
+265 SSLLTVL

-293 LIGAFLSNSQTLK
+293 LIGAFLSNTQILK
-306 NIRLSA
+306 NIRLSI

-323 SWGALSIVNN
+323 SWGTLSILNN
-333 NSITNKIVNFLL
+333 NSTLNKIINFSL

-386 LSPLGAL
+386 FTPLGAL
-393 LAGVLSIKYSI
+393 TAGILSTKYNM
-404 KTIIIITSLLIFSI
+404 KTIIIITSLLIFCV

-423 FNKNIRNL
+423 FNNNIRKL
-431 PSFSKLLEIRN
+431 PSFSNLTKEDNNL

>member
-1 MLALVLFLQL
+1 
-11 AKGCKIIH
+11 
-19 RLSNIFYRLK
+19 
-29 FLQKDVDSMFK
+29 MFK

-95 VSPIISK
+95 VSPLISK

-210 FINSFIFIFLSNNLS
+210 FINTFIFIFLSNNLS
-225 KNSNTI
+225 KNTNTI

-293 LIGAFLSNSQTLK
+293 LIGAFLSNSQILK
-306 NIRLSA
+306 NIRLST

-333 NSITNKIVNFLL
+333 NFITNKIVNFLL

-372 LDVAMS
+372 LDIAMS

-386 LSPLGAL
+386 FSPLGAL

-423 FNKNIRNL
+423 FNKNIKNL
-431 PSFSKLLEIRN
+431 PSFSKLLEIRD

>member
-1 MLALVLFLQL
+1 
-11 AKGCKIIH
+11 
-19 RLSNIFYRLK
+19 
-29 FLQKDVDSMFK
+29 MFK

-54 NFGDSIYSIATLTLI
+54 NFGDSVYSIATLTLI

-84 LISFTAILQIF
+84 LISFTAILQILI
-95 VSPIISK
+95 SPIISK
-102 FNVKRFLIISQLF
+102 FDVKRFLIISQLL
-115 QAIILLAITYLIY
+115 QAIILLVITYLIY
-128 INKLQI
+128 VDKLQI

-149 IVYPVQLALL
+149 IVYPIQLALL

-180 GSDALFNSIGG
+180 GSDALFNSVGG

-210 FINSFIFIFLSNNLS
+210 FINSFIFISLSNNLS
-225 KNSNTI
+225 KNTNTI
-231 QENYFSKLSSGI
+231 QENYFSKLSSGM

-293 LIGAFLSNSQTLK
+293 LIGAFLSNSQILK
-306 NIRLSA
+306 NIRLCT

-386 LSPLGAL
+386 FSPLGAL

-431 PSFSKLLEIRN
+431 PSFSKLLEIRD